1 MAVTLETA
9 PSTAQRCY
17 ALERGAGNDPNT
29 LTTAPTVSFF
39 EKTCIPGKC
48 FAALLLPVNH
58 YLRCLESFEKT
69 CILGECFAVLLLS
82 ENLSLR

>member
-17 ALERGAGNDPNT
+17 ALARGSGNDPST

-39 EKTCIPGKC
+39 EKTCIPGKLNLLT
-48 FAALLLPVNH
+48 LLLQENFH
-58 YLRCLESFEKT
+58 Y
-69 CILGECFAVLLLS
+69 
-82 ENLSLR
+82 